1 MNIQTVPDL
10 DQKARSILTENDHGT
25 YTVPTKGLYPFQWN
39 WDSALVA
46 LGICEFDLER
56 AWVEIETLL
65 SAQWDNGM
73 VPHIIFWQNDEGY
86 FPGPAEWGTKHSPP
100 TSGITQPPVAATILR
115 HLLERSGKQYHDRAR
130 AAIKAL
136 NRWHDWFC
144 VARDPESRGLV
155 AIIHPW
161 ESGRDN
167 LPDWDEPLS
176 YVDISAVGS
185 YQRRDTQH
193 IEADQRPQKIDYD
206 RYMALVQFGRKH
218 HWNDRE
224 IAKNNP
230 FWVADVGMNAIL
242 RRAERDLAHMAGE
255 LGEAEIA
262 NSAGKR
268 ANRLDQGF
276 EALWSDRLGGYV
288 SLDLR
293 RDKQAPFLTA
303 GTFLA
308 FFATDQ
314 TQPHTGQML
323 DMLKLWNDKVSYGVP
338 SFDPRHP
345 LFDAIRY
352 WRGPI
357 WAIINWMIADGL
369 YRNGHLDE
377 AAHIRNDTKS
387 LIMDKGF
394 FEYFCPLTG
403 RGGGGNAFSWTAAIW
418 LAWASPSQQKGSSP
432 SQPSQQKLASPSQHN
447 QT

>member
-1 MNIQTVPDL
+1 MNIQSTLDL
-10 DQKARSILTENDHGT
+10 DQRAISILKENDHET

-46 LGICEFDLER
+46 LGICQFDLER

-73 VPHIIFWQNDEGY
+73 VPHIIFWQNDAGY
-86 FPGPAEWGTKHSPP
+86 FPGSSEWGTKHSPP

-115 HLLERSGKQYHDRAR
+115 HLLQRSGEQYHDRAR
-130 AAIKAL
+130 SAL
-136 NRWHDWFC
+136 EALDAWHNWFAS
-144 VARDPESRGLV
+144 ARDPDKNGLV

-176 YVDISAVGS
+176 YVNTANVGS

-193 IEADQRPQKIDYD
+193 IEADQRPKKIDYD

-218 HWNDRE
+218 NWDDAI

-242 RRAERDLAHMAGE
+242 RRAENDLAHMAGA
-255 LGEAEIA
+255 LGLAKIA
-262 NSAGKR
+262 KNAATR
-268 ANRLDQGF
+268 AARLERGF
-276 EALWSDRLGGYV
+276 EALWSQKVGGYV

-293 RDKQAPFLTA
+293 HAKQAPFLSA

-308 FFATDQ
+308 FFATGRP
-314 TQPHTGQML
+314 QPHEKQML
-323 DMLKLWNDKVSYGVP
+323 DTLKLWTGKVSYGVP
-338 SFDPRHP
+338 SFDPTHS
-345 LFDAIRY
+345 LFDSIRY
-352 WRGPI
+352 WRGPV

-369 YRNGHLDE
+369 ERNGHPAL
-377 AAHIRNDTKS
+377 ATRIHKDTQK
-387 LIMDKGF
+387 LICDVGF
-394 FEYFCPLTG
+394 YEYFCPLTG
-403 RGGGGNAFSWTAAIW
+403 RGMGGDAFSWTAATW
-418 LAWASPSQQKGSSP
+418 LAWASPNAPHAEHFTKADTTEFRRLRTKGD
-432 SQPSQQKLASPSQHN
+432 
-447 QT
+447 

>member
-1 MNIQTVPDL
+1 MNIQSKLDL
-10 DQKARSILTENDHGT
+10 DQRARSILKENDHAT

-56 AWVEIETLL
+56 AWLEIETLL

-73 VPHIIFWQNDEGY
+73 VPHIIFWQNDAGY
-86 FPGPAEWGTKHSPP
+86 FPGHNEWGTSHTPP
-100 TSGITQPPVAATILR
+100 TSGITQPPVAATIIR
-115 HLLERSGKQYHDRAR
+115 HLLKRSPVDYHERAR
-130 AAIKAL
+130 RAIKAL
-136 NRWHDWFC
+136 DRWHNWFSR
-144 VARDPESRGLV
+144 ARDPEKRGLV

-176 YVDISAVGS
+176 YVDISGVGT

-193 IEADQRPQKIDYD
+193 VEADQRPKKIDYD

-218 HWNDRE
+218 HWNDNE

-242 RRAERDLAHMAGE
+242 RRAEYDLAHMAHE
-255 LGEAEIA
+255 LGLSEIA
-262 NSAGKR
+262 TSATRR
-268 ANRLDQGF
+268 ANRLEQGF
-276 EALWSDRLGGYV
+276 EALWSNKVGGYV

-293 RDKQAPFLTA
+293 HNKQAPFITA

-323 DMLKLWNDKVSYGVP
+323 DMLKQWRNKVAYGVP
-338 SFDPRHP
+338 SFDPNHP
-345 LFDAIRY
+345 LFDSIRY

-369 YRNGHLDE
+369 YRNGHLKE
-377 AAHIRNDTKS
+377 AQDIRQDTQK
-387 LIMDKGF
+387 LITDKGF
-394 FEYFCPLTG
+394 YEYFCPLSG
-403 RGGGGNAFSWTAAIW
+403 RGGGGNAFSWTAAMW
-418 LAWASPSQQKGSSP
+418 LAWASPSQQE
-432 SQPSQQKLASPSQHN
+432 QASPSQHN
-447 QT
+447 KT